1 MSGDERNNEKLKKTS
16 KNEGSPQAGDGATGL
31 TGKQQAFINAY
42 LSNGFNATEAARA
55 AGYEGNDV
63 TLASVGY
70 ENLRKPQIALEVS
83 ARFNEAAMSAN
94 EVLFRLSEIAS
105 GKVTDFVDEDGR
117 FDLKLAK
124 QRRKEH
130 LLKKL
135 KVKRLSK
142 RVDSFP
148 EGDEDE
154 REIIETSLV
163 TEEVEFEMYS
173 AHEALRDL
181 GKFHKLFTDKQEQE
195 IHGAVEVIVKH
206 VERPSQTH

>member
-1 MSGDERNNEKLKKTS
+1 MVAEE
-16 KNEGSPQAGDGATGL
+16 L

-42 LSNGFNATEAARA
+42 LSNGFNATDAART

-105 GKVTDFVDEDGR
+105 GKVTDFVNEDGD
-117 FDLKLAK
+117 FDLRLAK
-124 QRRKEH
+124 QRKKEH

-135 KVKRLSK
+135 KIKRRSK
-142 RVDSFP
+142 KVESFA
-148 EGDEDE
+148 EGEEEDREVLETSIIDED
-154 REIIETSLV
+154 
-163 TEEVEFEMYS
+163 VEFETYS

-195 IHGAVEVIVKH
+195 IHGVVEVVVKH
-206 VERPSQTH
+206 VERPSQTD